1 MMQLQP
7 LDTVSADRV
16 SLRLLLPKPFITCWQ
31 PIVSH
36 VHRIRGNVDKHL
48 RVRPC
53 VESKMAQR
61 IHPSSL

>member
-1 MMQLQP
+1 
-7 LDTVSADRV
+7 
-16 SLRLLLPKPFITCWQ
+16 LRLRLPKPFISCWQ

-48 RVRPC
+48 RVHSC
-53 VESKMAQR
+53 VESEMAQR